1 MARHF
6 PTTSDR
12 WALPAVPVP
21 ASCLASSAGVVGL
34 WEGAAASACQLSA
47 CQVGISQLHALHVV
61 LLIHKGLAIADL
73 QLVAGA
79 SLIDQGGNMS
89 NEIWIHRIVLDA
101 RAGY

>member
-1 MARHF
+1 M
-6 PTTSDR
+6 S
-12 WALPAVPVP
+12 

-61 LLIHKGLAIADL
+61 LLVHKGLAIADL

-79 SLIDQGGNMS
+79 SLIDQGGNM
-89 NEIWIHRIVLDA
+89 LDDIDTQDNVGCA
-101 RAGY
+101 CCWVPMSDFSVSK